1 MAIATKPLSPHG
13 TNPTDPNQSDRDEHD
28 YDHDFYAWTQEQ
40 SRLLRTGQLQLIDIQ
55 HLAEEIEDMGRAE
68 RRELESRLEIL
79 LMHLLKWQF
88 QPSKRSRSWQLTI
101 KEQRLRLQKHLKQN
115 PSLKAAIAD
124 VFDDAYQ
131 LAVVSAERETGLDI
145 FPDICP
151 YLIEQVLID
160 AFLPTCQQP

>member
-1 MAIATKPLSPHG
+1 MVIATNQLSAIAE
-13 TNPTDPNQSDRDEHD
+13 NPSDPNQFNS
-28 YDHDFYAWTQEQ
+28 YDHDFYAWTQDQ
-40 SRLLRTGQLQLIDIQ
+40 SQLLRTGQLQLIDVQ
-55 HLAEEIEDMGRAE
+55 NLAEELEDMGRAE
-68 RRELESRLEIL
+68 KRELESRLEIL

-131 LAVVSAERETGLDI
+131 LAVVSAEKETGLDI
-145 FPDICP
+145 FPEICP
-151 YLIEQVLID
+151 YNADQVLLD
-160 AFLPTCQQP
+160 SFLPN

>member
-1 MAIATKPLSPHG
+1 MAITIKQLSTIG
-13 TNPTDPNQSDRDEHD
+13 ENPTDPNQSNSYDR
-28 YDHDFYAWTQEQ
+28 DFYAWTQEQ
-40 SRLLRTGQLQLIDIQ
+40 SHLLRTGQLQLIDIQ

-79 LMHLLKWQF
+79 LMYLLKWQF

-124 VFDDAYQ
+124 VFEDAYQ
-131 LAVVSAERETGLDI
+131 LAIISAARETGLDI
-145 FPDICP
+145 FPDIAP
-151 YLIEQVLID
+151 YTSEEVLLD
-160 AFLPTCQQP
+160 SFLPD

>member
-1 MAIATKPLSPHG
+1 MAIATKQLSLRG
-13 TNPTDPNQSDRDEHD
+13 ENPTDPNQSNS

-40 SRLLRTGQLQLIDIQ
+40 AQLLRTGKLQLIDIQ

-68 RRELESRLEIL
+68 KRELESRLEVL

-88 QPSKRSRSWQLTI
+88 QPSKRSRSWKLTI

-115 PSLKAAIAD
+115 LSLKASIAE

-131 LAVVSAERETGLDI
+131 LAVVSAEKETGLDI
-145 FPDICP
+145 FPEICP
-151 YLIEQVLID
+151 NIS
-160 AFLPTCQQP
+160 

>member
-1 MAIATKPLSPHG
+1 MAIATKQLSPLG
-13 TNPTDPNQSDRDEHD
+13 ENPTDPNQSNSYGHD
-28 YDHDFYAWTQEQ
+28 YEHDFYAWTQDQ
-40 SRLLRTGQLQLIDIQ
+40 SHLLRTGQLQLIDVQ

-115 PSLKAAIAD
+115 PSLKAAIAE

-131 LAVVSAERETGLDI
+131 LAVVSAEKETGLDV
-145 FPDICP
+145 FPDIAP
-151 YLIEQVLID
+151 YTSEQVLLD
-160 AFLPTCQQP
+160 SFLPD